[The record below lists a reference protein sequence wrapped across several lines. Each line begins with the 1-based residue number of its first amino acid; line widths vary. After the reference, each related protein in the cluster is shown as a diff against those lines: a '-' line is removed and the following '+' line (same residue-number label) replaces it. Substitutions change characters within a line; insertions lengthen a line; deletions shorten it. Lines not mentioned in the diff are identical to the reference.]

1 MGVADSETAADE
13 IWAAAPSLGQPL
25 RQPLCDSLWG
35 WPMSI
40 PVAATRFFA
49 EARELLIR
57 AGGNPQMYWV
67 DDWESSFEA
76 V

>member
-1 MGVADSETAADE
+1 
-13 IWAAAPSLGQPL
+13 
-25 RQPLCDSLWG
+25 
-35 WPMSI
+35 MSI

-57 AGGNPQMYWV
+57 AGGNPQMDWV